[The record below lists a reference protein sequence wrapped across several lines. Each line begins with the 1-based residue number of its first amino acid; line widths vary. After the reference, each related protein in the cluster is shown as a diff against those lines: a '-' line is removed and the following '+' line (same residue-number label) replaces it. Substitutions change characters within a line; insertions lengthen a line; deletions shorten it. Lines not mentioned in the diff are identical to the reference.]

1 MILKTFFHQ
10 LILIC
15 NKREKEEK
23 IRWKLKRGVLIVTE
37 TKAGERKPK
46 IERDIFFK

>member
-23 IRWKLKRGVLIVTE
+23 NQME
-37 TKAGERKPK
+37 TKKRSFDCNRNESRREKTQN
-46 IERDIFFK
+46 